1 MTDREKLVEMIR
13 TGDEFNIFKGDIKS
27 FQYLRTDGF
36 SLLTEKGLGGGNLT
50 IALIAV
56 TQLDLLGQSYVIL
69 SGQAKRNGSGDI
81 DQTDAFL
88 KLVKDSVNSW
98 GYSEDDVIKFWKR
111 VRHKLVHQSYP
122 KATILVPK
130 PEDYNSTQ
138 ALQDCAVTNSAKPF
152 YFDNDL
158 VVVLA
163 DGLIQSVENIK
174 VQIASKLEDGDYSE
188 GSIEETIKF
197 IVA

>member
-1 MTDREKLVEMIR
+1 MLK

-36 SLLTEKGLGGGNLT
+36 SILTQQGLGGGNLA

-56 TQLDLLGQSYVIL
+56 TQLDLLGQCYVIL
-69 SGQAKRNGSGDI
+69 SNQVKRNSRGDI

-88 KLVKDSVNSW
+88 KLVKDNVNNW
-98 GYSEDDVIKFWKR
+98 GQTENEVKTFWKR

-130 PEDYNSTQ
+130 PEDYKTIET
-138 ALQDCAVTNSAKPF
+138 LQDFAAQNANRPF
-152 YFDNDL
+152 YFDGDL

-163 DGLIQSVENIK
+163 DALMQSVENIK
-174 VQIASKLEDGDYSE
+174 YQIACRLEKGDFNDVQIG
-188 GSIEETIKF
+188 ETIKF
-197 IVA
+197 IIE